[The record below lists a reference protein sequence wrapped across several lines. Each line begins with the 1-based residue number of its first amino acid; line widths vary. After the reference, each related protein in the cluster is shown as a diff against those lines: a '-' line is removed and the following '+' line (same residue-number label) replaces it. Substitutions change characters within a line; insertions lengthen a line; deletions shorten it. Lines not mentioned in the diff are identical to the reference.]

1 MLPPLLDRIYPVQGS
16 SWALKPSAMVLD
28 FNGPPGWS
36 DNAEKLWRRMK
47 REGRGHMLF
56 LSVGRG
62 GFKIPDRV
70 WFASPERGSQGKKAR
85 AIRLLNMAVDRLK
98 DTVLAA
104 LARMD
109 EGPGSYPVP
118 KWLEEE
124 RLAELL
130 AERRTETGYEKR
142 QGVVRNETLDL
153 SVQAQALA
161 EYRGLNRIDP
171 TAPPEW
177 LTLSEVNPFA
187 FKLAENLASGS
198 PAAVTARRENQGIKW
213 LRRT

>member
-1 MLPPLLDRIYPVQGS
+1 
-16 SWALKPSAMVLD
+16 MVLD

-36 DNAEKLWRRMK
+36 DNAEKLWRKLK
-47 REGRGHMLF
+47 RDGKGHLLF

-70 WFASPERGSQGKKAR
+70 WYATPERGSKGKKAR
-85 AIRLLNMAVDRLK
+85 AIKLLNMAVDRLK

-104 LARMD
+104 VARMD

-118 KWLEEE
+118 KWLEED
-124 RLAELL
+124 RLTELL
-130 AERRTETGYEKR
+130 AERRGEAGYDKR

-161 EYRGLNRIDP
+161 EYRGLNKIDP
-171 TAPPEW
+171 AAPPEW
-177 LTLSEVNPFA
+177 MTLSEVNPFA
-187 FKLAENLASGS
+187 IWVGVGHVDDRDANPRPQS
-198 PAAVTARRENQGIKW
+198 TQRGIKW
-213 LRRT
+213 LQR